1 MRKAG
6 SQVSPRTHLTRVY
19 SALDTLFPSLFLLL
33 NTGIEGTFSI
43 PTPVYQIAWQGPRA
57 SQTLHFCWRHL
68 STRPI
73 HCRSCV
79 YVSYIR
85 PLLLQLSFLCKQ
97 MWMQMQCAMG
107 MCSIE
112 LKLFRSA
119 LGMGKIQGV
128 SLYIRQF

>member
-6 SQVSPRTHLTRVY
+6 SQVSLRTHNTRVY

-33 NTGIEGTFSI
+33 NTGIEGIFSI
-43 PTPVYQIAWQGPRA
+43 LTPVYQIAWQGPRP
-57 SQTLHFCWRHL
+57 SQTPRFCWRHL
-68 STRPI
+68 STLPI
-73 HCRSCV
+73 HCRPCV

-85 PLLLQLSFLCKQ
+85 PLLLQLANRCGCRCNVR
-97 MWMQMQCAMG
+97 WG
-107 MCSIE
+107 TCSIE

-128 SLYIRQF
+128 SLYLRQF